1 MILFTCMNSKDA
13 NNKSYMYKDNFKM
26 HSRVAEQLVGQ
37 LHQHQSILDL
47 IQSDLF
53 HEHVIVNEDTRMK
66 KVACG
71 RFKRMDTS

>member
-53 HEHVIVNEDTRMK
+53 HGTCHRQRRYKNEK
-66 KVACG
+66 G
-71 RFKRMDTS
+71 SLWQI